1 VAVTGCAAGP
11 RAQQRPPDEGAAPGD
26 GVDAGAGHYPLTMSD
41 DAKQPGGFG
50 RFVLALTRVWVPVA
64 IAVAGVIGIV
74 IGHGK
79 TAAAG
84 AGVALVIAALIVWMI
99 NWMYRMS
106 VQSNHE
112 RDREEEARAYFDA
125 HGRWPDE

>member
-1 VAVTGCAAGP
+1 
-11 RAQQRPPDEGAAPGD
+11 
-26 GVDAGAGHYPLTMSD
+26 MSD
-41 DAKQPGGFG
+41 DRSHPGAFG
-50 RFVLALTRVWVPVA
+50 RIVLVATRVWVPMA

-84 AGVALVIAALIVWMI
+84 AGVGLVITGLIVWMI

-106 VQSNHE
+106 VESNRE
-112 RDREEEARAYFDA
+112 REREEAAREHFDRY
-125 HGRWPDE
+125 GRWPDE

>member
-1 VAVTGCAAGP
+1 MLSA
-11 RAQQRPPDEGAAPGD
+11 
-26 GVDAGAGHYPLTMSD
+26 
-41 DAKQPGGFG
+41 
-50 RFVLALTRVWVPVA
+50 TRIWVPIA
-64 IAVAGVIGIV
+64 IAVVGIVGIV

-84 AGVALVIAALIVWMI
+84 AGVGLVIVAIIVWMI

-106 VQSNHE
+106 VESN
-112 RDREEEARAYFDA
+112 RDREDEEDARRYFDR